1 MTLLS
6 HSHTPTTFI
15 HSSNSLSIAFGLRN
29 SHSSSRFFFS
39 SCLLSSRSLSTS
51 VWSSSKLLFTSV
63 LARPTT
69 SMLLHNHIR
78 RDCNTSVLPASGMF
92 DRQRVGRFRQVVWVP
107 IVWLFC
113 CYLPLYSWRDSFRF
127 LLLVSASC
135 GSLPAFL
142 SIIVI
147 ASLAGESSSSC

>member
-107 IVWLFC
+107 IVC
-113 CYLPLYSWRDSFRF
+113 CFVVTSLCIPEEIVSVSYYWF
-127 LLLVSASC
+127 LLPVDHF
-135 GSLPAFL
+135 LPFYL
-142 SIIVI
+142 S
-147 ASLAGESSSSC
+147 

>member
-15 HSSNSLSIAFGLRN
+15 HSSNSLSIAFSLRN

-63 LARPTT
+63 IARPTT

-107 IVWLFC
+107 IVC
-113 CYLPLYSWRDSFRF
+113 CFVVTSLCIPEEIVSVSYYWF
-127 LLLVSASC
+127 LLPVDHF
-135 GSLPAFL
+135 LPFYL
-142 SIIVI
+142 S
-147 ASLAGESSSSC
+147 